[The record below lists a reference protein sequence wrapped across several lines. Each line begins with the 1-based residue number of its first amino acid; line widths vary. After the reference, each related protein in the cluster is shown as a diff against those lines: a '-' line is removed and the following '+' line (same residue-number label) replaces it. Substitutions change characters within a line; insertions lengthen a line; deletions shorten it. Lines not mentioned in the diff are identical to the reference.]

1 MMNEKVRELLNQQIN
16 KEFYSAYLYLG
27 FSNYFRA
34 RGLDGF
40 ANWYMIQAQEE
51 RDHAMLFLKYL
62 QMCGEK
68 VELGAIDKPDKKFN
82 GLMDPLKAG
91 LEHEKYVTSLIND
104 IYGAAYDVKDFRTM
118 QFLDWFVKE
127 QLEEELKTKGIDEL
141 YLELRSVDPVAAERI
156 HPNNKVRVLRA
167 LEVYRATGKTITEQA
182 ELSHLVE
189 SDIEPLYIGV
199 TYDDRE
205 KLYDRINKRVD
216 IMVQNGLVDEA
227 KNVFSKDVSKTAF
240 NSIGCKE
247 IKPYLDGESTL
258 DDCIEKLK
266 LSTRRYAKRQLTWFR
281 RNEKI
286 NWVYPDILNEKLYND
301 IDTLVNLYLAG
312 DDIGEKTQK

>member
-1 MMNEKVRELLNQQIN
+1 MKKKAVVIVGPTASG
-16 KEFYSAYLYLG
+16 KTSLG
-27 FSNYFRA
+27 VYV
-34 RGLDGF
+34 
-40 ANWYMIQAQEE
+40 AN
-51 RDHAMLFLKYL
+51 
-62 QMCGEK
+62 
-68 VELGAIDKPDKKFN
+68 KFN
-82 GLMDPLKAG
+82 GEVISADSMQIYKGMAISTAKPTKDEMQGIKHHMIDFV
-91 LEHEKYVTSLIND
+91 EIND
-104 IYGAAYDVKDFRTM
+104 KYSVSNYCEDARKCFDDITARGKLPVIVGGTGLYIDSFLTNT
-118 QFLDWFVKE
+118 QFLQNASSQSLKE

-266 LSTRRYAKRQLTWFR
+266 LSTRHYAKRQLTWFR
-281 RNEKI
+281 RNKKI